1 MSRCRCSAVVFL
13 VPGRRVSVMCGD
25 VGFSFVGVAHFFSS
39 SVPSSA
45 EDLRHSFSFFKLDV
59 SVKQQA

>member
-1 MSRCRCSAVVFL
+1 MSRCRCSAVVFSSR
-13 VPGRRVSVMCGD
+13 PSSFGCGG
-25 VGFSFVGVAHFFSS
+25 VGFSCVGGVAHFFPS

>member
-1 MSRCRCSAVVFL
+1 MSRCRCSAVVFFSSR
-13 VPGRRVSVMCGD
+13 PSSFGCGG
-25 VGFSFVGVAHFFSS
+25 VGFSFVGVAHFFPS